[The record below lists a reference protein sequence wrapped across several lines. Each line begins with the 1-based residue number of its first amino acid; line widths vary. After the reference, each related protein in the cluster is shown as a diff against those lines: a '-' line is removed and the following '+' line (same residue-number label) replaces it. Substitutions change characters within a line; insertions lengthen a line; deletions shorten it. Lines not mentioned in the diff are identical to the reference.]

1 MEKVFVIGLSILAN
15 VVKSCKAPAG
25 GINPATQVDTAS
37 GVNNTLHSEALYN
50 SIKTTATINLSG
62 HIGTLITFSVILLL
76 IIGVYKKL
84 SDFLGLVND
93 RLHNV
98 AALFGV
104 HGFAYRQ
111 PAVNVEDPQDK

>member
-1 MEKVFVIGLSILAN
+1 MEKVFKIILIFLISTVEN
-15 VVKSCKAPAG
+15 CKVPAG
-25 GINPATQVDTAS
+25 GINPATQVDTAT

-62 HIGTLITFSVILLL
+62 HIGALITFSVIFLL
-76 IIGVYKKL
+76 IIAVYKKL

-93 RLHNV
+93 RLHNF

-104 HGFAYRQ
+104 HGFAYRH